1 MDALEITSVK
11 RSRWISAL
19 SLAGAVTLLA
29 GCGALTPSA
38 PERPPSAAA
47 TPASSD
53 PPQDPPPAQDE
64 RQDSPPPSPAGTA
77 PSPEYTDP
85 HSDTRVAI
93 ASVKATPED
102 ERSRD
107 VLVDLVGLN
116 RLGADHVV
124 IQIRV
129 TKTADS
135 RKWYLWHDVHDY
147 MTRDKDDMASGLG
160 LIDVAQSRILMPSAT
175 PEGACLCT
183 VENDFDGPGL
193 EYGKPRTLFAVVPAP
208 AGGASTTTVYL
219 PFAPPLVNVPI
230 SDEPPVPPPG
240 QEIPDP
246 AGHQLTPLS
255 YPMEIP
261 SVSLDRSQETTT
273 DDKQVRIN
281 LSSDVL
287 FKVNKADLS
296 ARARQILQRTATS
309 IDASDASTVKIEG
322 HADAT
327 GDDAVND
334 PLSKRRAQAVRGRL
348 TSLVTREGVRF
359 TAEGHGSREP
369 LYPNDTKDGQ
379 RRNRRVTVTFDR
391 PQPSAATAPTGTPV
405 PLSSGRPGSSST
417 AKVDG
422 QPFTVETDPVRPI
435 GGGLGVLTYRTTN
448 NGIKSTWLHELGRR
462 HKGVP
467 VSGRLGAS
475 SNVDLV
481 DTTTQTM
488 YGPAAAY
495 GNQGDRLYCV
505 CTAGFG
511 GAEKHLAQET
521 KEFWALIGVPEQ
533 ATTVR
538 VRVAD
543 FPPLADIPVR

>member
-1 MDALEITSVK
+1 MDALEVTSVK
-11 RSRWISAL
+11 RSRWTRAL

-29 GCGALTPSA
+29 GCGALELPA
-38 PERPPSAAA
+38 PERLPSAAA
-47 TPASSD
+47 TPPSNDAS
-53 PPQDPPPAQDE
+53 QDPPPPE
-64 RQDSPPPSPAGTA
+64 TEPA

-85 HSDTRVAI
+85 HTDTRAAI
-93 ASVKATPED
+93 ASVKATAED
-102 ERSRD
+102 ARIRD
-107 VLVDLVGLN
+107 VAVDLVGLN

-124 IQIRV
+124 IQVRLS
-129 TKTADS
+129 KTTDS

-160 LIDVAQSRILMPSAT
+160 LIDPAQSRILMPSVT

-183 VENDFDGPGL
+183 AENDYEGPGL
-193 EYGKPRTLFAVVPAP
+193 EYGKPRTLYAVVPAP
-208 AGGASTTTVYL
+208 AGGASSTTVYL
-219 PFAPPLVNVPI
+219 PFAPPIVNVPI

-261 SVSLDRSQETTT
+261 SVSLDQSQETMT
-273 DDKQVRIN
+273 DDKHVRIN

-296 ARARQILQRTATS
+296 DKARQILRRTAKS
-309 IDASDASTVKIEG
+309 IDASDTGSVKIEG
-322 HADAT
+322 HADST

-334 PLSKRRAQAVRGRL
+334 PLSRRRAETVRAEL

-359 TAEGHGSREP
+359 TAEGHGSRQP
-369 LYPNDTKDGQ
+369 LYPNDTEAGQ

-391 PQPSAATAPTGTPV
+391 PRTSGATASTGTPV

-417 AKVDG
+417 TKVDG
-422 QPFTVETDPVRPI
+422 QPFTVEADPVRTI

-462 HKGVP
+462 HKGLP
-467 VSGRLGAS
+467 VSSRFGAS

-481 DTTTQTM
+481 DTATQTM
-488 YGPAAAY
+488 YGPATAY
-495 GNQGDRLYCV
+495 GDQGDRLYCV
-505 CTAGFG
+505 CTASGTG
-511 GAEKHLAQET
+511 VAKHLAQET
-521 KEFWALIGVPEQ
+521 KEFWALVGVPEQ

-538 VRVAD
+538 VRIAD
-543 FPPLADIPVR
+543 FPPLADIPVS

>member
-1 MDALEITSVK
+1 MDALGITSVK

-29 GCGALTPSA
+29 GCGALERSA
-38 PERPPSAAA
+38 SERLPSAAA
-47 TPASSD
+47 TPSSSD
-53 PPQDPPPAQDE
+53 TPPSSDTPQDPPPPEDE
-64 RQDSPPPSPAGTA
+64 PA

-93 ASVKATPED
+93 ASVKATAED
-102 ERSRD
+102 ARIRD
-107 VLVDLVGLN
+107 VAVDLVGLN

-124 IQIRV
+124 IQVRLS
-129 TKTADS
+129 KTTDS

-147 MTRDKDDMASGLG
+147 MTKDKDDMASGLG

-183 VENDFDGPGL
+183 VENDFEGPGL
-193 EYGKPRTLFAVVPAP
+193 EYGKPRTLYAVVPAP
-208 AGGASTTTVYL
+208 AGGASSTTVYL
-219 PFAPPLVNVPI
+219 PFAPPIVNVPI

-246 AGHQLTPLS
+246 ADHQLTPLS

-273 DDKQVRIN
+273 DDKRVRIN

-296 ARARQILQRTATS
+296 AKAQQILQRTATS
-309 IDASDASTVKIEG
+309 IDTSDAGTVKIDG

-334 PLSKRRAQAVRGRL
+334 PLSTRRAQAVRARL
-348 TSLVTREGVRF
+348 TSLVSREGVRF

-391 PQPSAATAPTGTPV
+391 PRTSGATGPTGTPV
-405 PLSSGRPGSSST
+405 PLSSGGPGSSAT
-417 AKVDG
+417 TNVDG
-422 QPFTVETDPVRPI
+422 QPFTVEVDPVRTI

-448 NGIKSTWLHELGRR
+448 NGIKSTWLHELSRKHER
-462 HKGVP
+462 LP
-467 VSGRLGAS
+467 ASGRFGAS

-481 DTTTQTM
+481 DPATQTM
-488 YGPAAAY
+488 YGPVGAY
-495 GNQGDRLYCV
+495 GRQGDRLYCV
-505 CTAGFG
+505 CTAGG
-511 GAEKHLAQET
+511 TPVEKHLAQET

-538 VRVAD
+538 VRIAD
-543 FPPLADIPVR
+543 FPPLADIPIR